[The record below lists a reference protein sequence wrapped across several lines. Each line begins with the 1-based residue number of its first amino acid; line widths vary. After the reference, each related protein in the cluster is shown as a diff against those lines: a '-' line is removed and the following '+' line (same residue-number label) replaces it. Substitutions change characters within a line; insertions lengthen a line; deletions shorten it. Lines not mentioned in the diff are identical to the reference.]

1 MQEFAYFQEQD
12 SEQFAFYKI
21 PKVLFTDPRFN
32 GISTEAKIMYGV
44 MLDRVSLS
52 RKNGWID
59 KNGNVYIQFTLSE
72 MMEYFHWTKYTR
84 PGNNLYVVNRDW
96 MISHVGWADHMAFQ
110 SAKRIGGQ
118 EMIRVDYERY
128 LLGEENFVINKNNA

>member
-1 MQEFAYFQEQD
+1 MRNVTELSKLNGTVYVYLIGEVIARRFLQD
-12 SEQFAFYKI
+12 AENEG
-21 PKVLFTDPRFN
+21 FTFGGGEKP
-32 GISTEAKIMYGV
+32 TA
-44 MLDRVSLS
+44 
-52 RKNGWID
+52 
-59 KNGNVYIQFTLSE
+59 
-72 MMEYFHWTKYTR
+72 R

-96 MISHVGWADHMAFQ
+96 TLSQVGWAGHMAFQ

>member
-21 PKVLFTDPRFN
+21 PKVLFTDPRFS

-52 RKNGWID
+52 SL
-59 KNGNVYIQFTLSE
+59 V
-72 MMEYFHWTKYTR
+72 
-84 PGNNLYVVNRDW
+84 
-96 MISHVGWADHMAFQ
+96 
-110 SAKRIGGQ
+110 
-118 EMIRVDYERY
+118 
-128 LLGEENFVINKNNA
+128 

>member
-96 MISHVGWADHMAFQ
+96 TISHVGWAGHMAFQ

>member
-1 MQEFAYFQEQD
+1 MRNVTELSKLNGKVYVYLRGEVIARRFLQD
-12 SEQFAFYKI
+12 AENEG
-21 PKVLFTDPRFN
+21 FTFGDGEKP
-32 GISTEAKIMYGV
+32 TA
-44 MLDRVSLS
+44 
-52 RKNGWID
+52 
-59 KNGNVYIQFTLSE
+59 
-72 MMEYFHWTKYTR
+72 R

-96 MISHVGWADHMAFQ
+96 TISHVGWAGYMAFQ